1 MQRQNR
7 RYKLSKIVY
16 VILLSIS
23 VIVDAT
29 LAISLYDYI
38 RELLSEG
45 MARLFILVFAII
57 LGACLYY
64 LYMWQIEHLTKH
76 KG

>member
-1 MQRQNR
+1 MQSL
-7 RYKLSKIVY
+7 RYKISKIIY

-38 RELLSEG
+38 NEILGEG
-45 MARLFILVFAII
+45 LARLVILVCAII
-57 LGACLYY
+57 LGACLYF
-64 LYMWQIEHLTKH
+64 LYMAQMEYLTKEKH
-76 KG
+76 K

>member
-1 MQRQNR
+1 MTNR
-7 RYKLSKIVY
+7 RYQVSKIIY

-29 LAISLYDYI
+29 LAISLYDYL
-38 RELLSEG
+38 REILSEDT
-45 MARLFILVFAII
+45 ARLFILVFAII
-57 LGACLYY
+57 LGAFLYY